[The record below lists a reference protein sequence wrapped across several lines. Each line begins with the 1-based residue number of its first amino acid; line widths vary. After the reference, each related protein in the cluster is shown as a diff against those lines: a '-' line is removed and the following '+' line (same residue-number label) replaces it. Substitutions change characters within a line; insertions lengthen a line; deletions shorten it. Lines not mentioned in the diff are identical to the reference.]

1 MKKVSTYI
9 LRSSHLYILSIVC
22 LIIQVGL
29 DMLSPQITKRLIDDV
44 LGNGEWA
51 LLPWLLTGIAG
62 IGVGRCV
69 FGYIKEYNFDCAASK
84 ITNNIRRDL
93 FHHVQKLSVGFFDK
107 TNTGELMSR
116 VKDDVDRIW
125 DGLSYVSMLV
135 LEVIIHT
142 GMILFC
148 IFRLSPKLAVIP
160 LITLPIVAAIAIFM
174 EKKLDKV
181 YEDISE
187 ENATL
192 NTVAQENLAGV
203 RTVKSFA
210 REKFEITKFLSHN
223 KRYYELNM
231 QQSKVFIRYQP
242 IVQLITKILPVTAVI
257 LGGFEVIRGEMT
269 LGTLT
274 AFAEYCMNIVWPM
287 EMLGWL
293 SNSLAA
299 AFASNKRIKKVYQ
312 EVPVITDPETPEIL
326 DEVNGQVSFNHVS
339 LTLNDKEILKDIS
352 FELGAGKT
360 LGIMGCTGSGKTTI
374 LNLLQRF
381 YDPTEGSVSLDGVDL
396 RKLTLNQVR
405 SSTAPVMQDVFLFS
419 DTIDSNVRLGLQS
432 ELTQEEVHTS
442 LMQAQASEFVDKLSD
457 KEDTLIGERGVGLS
471 GGQKQRI
478 SIARALSKKA
488 PILVL
493 DDSTSAL
500 DTETEQE
507 IQKTLNDLHGVTKL
521 IIAHRI
527 SAVRKADEII
537 VLEDGKIAER
547 GTHEALLTQ
556 KGLYY
561 ATYMSQ
567 YGAII

>member
-1 MKKVSTYI
+1 MS
-9 LRSSHLYILSIVC
+9 
-22 LIIQVGL
+22 
-29 DMLSPQITKRLIDDV
+29 
-44 LGNGEWA
+44 
-51 LLPWLLTGIAG
+51 
-62 IGVGRCV
+62 
-69 FGYIKEYNFDCAASK
+69 
-84 ITNNIRRDL
+84 
-93 FHHVQKLSVGFFDK
+93 GFQ
-107 TNTGELMSR
+107 GAQP
-116 VKDDVDRIW
+116 
-125 DGLSYVSMLV
+125 G
-135 LEVIIHT
+135 
-142 GMILFC
+142 
-148 IFRLSPKLAVIP
+148 
-160 LITLPIVAAIAIFM
+160 LPIVAAIAIFM
-174 EKKLDKV
+174 ERKLDKI

-210 REKFEITKFLSHN
+210 REKFEISKFLSHN

-242 IVQLITKILPVTAVI
+242 IVQLITKLLPVIAVI

-274 AFAEYCMNIVWPM
+274 AFAEYCMNIVWPI

-293 SNSLAA
+293 SNSMAA
-299 AFASNKRIKKVYQ
+299 GIASNKRIRKVYE
-312 EVPVITDPETPEIL
+312 EVPIITDPETPETLNKVEGHIRF
-326 DEVNGQVSFNHVS
+326 DHVS

-352 FELGAGKT
+352 FDLQAGKT

-381 YDPTEGSVSLDGVDL
+381 YDPTDGSVSLDGVDL
-396 RKLTLNQVR
+396 RRLTLEQVR

-419 DTIDSNVRLGLQS
+419 DTIDSNVRLGMQS
-432 ELTQEEVHTS
+432 KLTPEDVHTS

-507 IQKTLNDLHGVTKL
+507 IQKTLNELQGITKL

-537 VLEDGKIAER
+537 VLEDGAIAER

-561 ATYMSQ
+561 ATYLSQ
-567 YGAII
+567 YGTII

>member
-1 MKKVSTYI
+1 MNKLSTYI
-9 LRSSHLYILSIVC
+9 LKHSHLYLISVIC

-29 DMLSPQITKRLIDDV
+29 DMLSPQITRRLIDDV
-44 LGNGEWA
+44 LGNHNWT
-51 LLPWLLTGIAG
+51 LLPRLLTGIAT
-62 IGVGRCV
+62 IGVGRCI
-69 FGYIKEYNFDCAASK
+69 FGYIKEYNYDRTGSK
-84 ITNNIRRDL
+84 IANCIRRDL
-93 FHHVQKLSVGFFDK
+93 FRHVQNLSVGFFDK

-125 DGLSYVSMLV
+125 DVLSYVSMLI

-160 LITLPIVAAIAIFM
+160 LIALPIVAVIAIFM
-174 EKKLDKV
+174 ERKLDKV
-181 YEDISE
+181 YEEISE

-210 REKFEITKFLSHN
+210 REKFEISKFLSHN

-242 IVQLITKILPVTAVI
+242 IVQLITKLLPVITLI
-257 LGGFEVIRGEMT
+257 LGGFEVVRGEMT

-274 AFAEYCMNIVWPM
+274 AFVEYCMNIVWPI

-293 SNSLAA
+293 SNSMAA
-299 AFASNKRIKKVYQ
+299 GIASNKRIKKVYQ
-312 EVPVITDPETPEIL
+312 EVPVITDPETPETL
-326 DEVNGQVSFNHVS
+326 DKVNGRITFDHVS
-339 LTLNDKEILKDIS
+339 LTLNDKKILQDIS
-352 FELGAGKT
+352 FEVEAGKT

-381 YDPTEGSVSLDGVDL
+381 YDPTEGSVSLDGTDL
-396 RKLTLNQVR
+396 KKLTLKQVR

-419 DTIDSNVRLGLQS
+419 DTIDSNVRFGLQS
-432 ELTQEEVHTS
+432 QLSTEEVQTA
-442 LMQAQASEFVDKLSD
+442 LAQAQAAEFVDKLSNQ
-457 KEDTLIGERGVGLS
+457 ENTLIGERGIGLS

-478 SIARALSKKA
+478 SIARALSKKT

-500 DTETEQE
+500 DTETELE
-507 IQKTLNDLHGVTKL
+507 IQKTLNDLQGITKL

-547 GTHEALLTQ
+547 GTHETLLTQ